1 MLRKLESKHKRKKIH
16 QGNCCSSQVPSAE
29 HRTRKNRY
37 RSIAGHWDETLSSQI
52 QSCLWVTATA
62 THGADKLSPANIAAR
77 SSTEPYTNTPLTFQ
91 FSLFCLLNCLSRL
104 NSWMWIK
111 QTTWTFSQTGLLAV
125 PLTNTMLSEY
135 EPETQRK
142 GNNCKGQEGN
152 RSFAKGQH
160 ENTFLLWARAFK
172 SSQASPSL
180 QTTIFTPSSPLLEQ
194 TQVKVGQGVAL
205 FSRSCSTRCYL
216 LS

>member
-1 MLRKLESKHKRKKIH
+1 MELGKAGTGVLLATGMKPCLHKFS
-16 QGNCCSSQVPSAE
+16 GVCGL
-29 HRTRKNRY
+29 T
-37 RSIAGHWDETLSSQI
+37 
-52 QSCLWVTATA
+52 VTAA
-62 THGADKLSPANIAAR
+62 HRADKLAPANTAAR

-91 FSLFCLLNCLSRL
+91 FSLFCLPNCLSRL

-125 PLTNTMLSEY
+125 PLTNTILSEY

-152 RSFAKGQH
+152 ASFAKGQH
-160 ENTFLLWARAFK
+160 ENTFLLWAKALK

-180 QTTIFTPSSPLLEQ
+180 QITVFTPPSMPPQQ
-194 TQVKVGQGVAL
+194 TLVGLGQGVAL
-205 FSRSCSTRCYL
+205 FSRCYL